1 MVTVLVVD
9 DEPGFRHILAIILQR
24 AGYEILQASD
34 AFEARQIIEAH
45 LPDLIILDDMMPGM
59 SGSDLC
65 IQLKRDVHY
74 SHIPVVMHTANS
86 KYNDPTFVESINA
99 DGVLLKPCTPRDIL
113 AGVGRFVQTQI

>member
-45 LPDLIILDDMMPGM
+45 LPDSKLEPLRMNASKNLGITVKIRP
-59 SGSDLC
+59 
-65 IQLKRDVHY
+65 K
-74 SHIPVVMHTANS
+74 TAEVSN
-86 KYNDPTFVESINA
+86 Y
-99 DGVLLKPCTPRDIL
+99 
-113 AGVGRFVQTQI
+113 